1 MVAGAGICRQA
12 KAAARAPRGPT
23 IAVLIPDPCPVTAIL
38 RPELPA
44 APSPLRAAITAA
56 WAGDETTCVRELLA
70 QARLPPAESE
80 AVRATAAD
88 LVRRVRAR
96 AQDQGA
102 IEAFMR
108 QYDLGSEEG
117 VLLMCVAEALLRI
130 PDADTTDRLIRDK
143 LGEAD
148 WKRHVGQS
156 DSVLVNASTW
166 GLMLTGHL
174 VDLADDT
181 RRDVHN
187 AFKRLVGRVGEPV
200 IRLAVRQAMRIMGHQ
215 FVMGRTIEEALARG
229 RKGENA
235 RYRYSFDML
244 GEAALT
250 ARDARRY
257 FDAYHKAIAAIGKDA
272 QLPRGEAG
280 DPSAVASISVKL
292 SALHPRYEHAKRG
305 RVLAELTPRVLE
317 LAQQA
322 KAQGIGLTIDAE
334 EADRLELSLDVFA
347 GAYVDASL
355 DGWEGLGLAV
365 QAYQKRA
372 PAVIDWVADLARR
385 HRRRIPVRLVKGAY
399 WDSEVKRA
407 QVDGLSGYP
416 VFTRKPNTDVS
427 YLACAKRM
435 LEATDAIYPMFATH
449 NAHTIASIH
458 RMAALLLPSPLGRR
472 AGDEG
477 TNDQIATNRRRRNSV
492 PSSGAARHLA
502 SRPGLREDAKAFSTA
517 RASGSQAQ
525 PFTPEGEGKSKNHP
539 YEFQKLHGMGDDLYA
554 EVIPVDRLDV
564 PCRVYA
570 PVGSHEDL
578 LPYLVRRLLENGA
591 NSSFVNRITDEDV
604 AIDELVRDPV
614 ETVAAFDAIPHPR
627 IPLPVDLYRHHAA
640 LAGQPSGESSDRSNS
655 MGINLANDDRLRA
668 LAEQVNATA
677 TAADWR
683 AAPLVPGARP
693 SGPQQ
698 AVTNPA
704 DRRQVVGQWQASD
717 ADTIERALANA
728 VAAQPGW
735 DATPAASRATIL
747 EHAADLLEQRTPQFI
762 ALCTREAGKTIPD
775 GVAEVREAV
784 DFLRYYAGEARK
796 LFVPDPLPGP
806 TGESN
811 TLQHCGRGVFACISP
826 WNFPLAI
833 FAGQVA
839 AALAAGNSVLAKP
852 AEQTNLVGYYAVKL
866 LHEAG
871 VPQDVLQF
879 LPGDGATVGAAL
891 TSDPRVSGVVFT
903 GSNATALAINRA
915 LAARDGAIGVLI
927 AETGGQNAL
936 IADSSALPEQ
946 LVKDALASAFTSAGQ
961 RCSAARV
968 LFVQDD
974 IADHVIEML
983 AGAMA
988 ELKVGDPALLSTDVG
1003 PVIDDDALA
1012 MLDRHAERMAAE
1024 ATLIA
1029 QAPMGDDAAHGTFFA
1044 PRAWELKS
1052 LSQLHRE
1059 NFGPALHVIRWK
1071 GDALDDVIDAIN
1083 STGYG
1088 LTLGI
1093 HSRIDETVERIAAR
1107 ARVGNVYV
1115 NRNQIGAVVG
1125 VQPFGGQRL
1134 SGTGP
1139 KAGGPH
1145 YLPRFA
1151 TEKTVTINTTA
1162 AGGNASLLTLGE

>member
-1 MVAGAGICRQA
+1 MTASSPASAPLPGAPARPPPGQA
-12 KAAARAPRGPT
+12 
-23 IAVLIPDPCPVTAIL
+23 
-38 RPELPA
+38 
-44 APSPLRAAITAA
+44 SLRAAITAG
-56 WAGDETTCVRELLA
+56 WSLDETMHVQGLLA
-70 QARLPPAESE
+70 VARQPAPGWDE
-80 AVRATAAD
+80 ADRAAIRATAVD
-88 LVRRVRAR
+88 LVQRVRAR
-96 AQDQGA
+96 AADQGA

-130 PDADTTDRLIRDK
+130 PDQDTADKLIRDK

-148 WKRHVGQS
+148 WKKHVGQS

-215 FVMGRTIEEALARG
+215 FVMGRTIAEALARS
-229 RKGENA
+229 RKGANA
-235 RYRYSFDML
+235 AYRYSFDML

-250 ARDARRY
+250 QADADRY
-257 FDAYHKAIAAIGKDA
+257 LQAYAAAIDTIGATGPFGDAIAA
-272 QLPRGEAG
+272 P
-280 DPSAVASISVKL
+280 SISVKL
-292 SALHPRYEHAKRG
+292 SALHPRYEHAQRA
-305 RVLAELTPRVLE
+305 RVLAELAPRLLK
-317 LAQQA
+317 LARLA
-322 KAQGIGLTIDAE
+322 KGHAIGLTIDAE
-334 EADRLELSLDVFA
+334 EADRLELSLDLIERVFA
-347 GAYVDASL
+347 DPLLEGW
-355 DGWEGLGLAV
+355 DGFGVVV

-372 PAVIDWVADLARR
+372 PFVIDWIAGLAR
-385 HRRRIPVRLVKGAY
+385 HHGRRIPVRLVKGAY

-407 QVDGLSGYP
+407 QVEGLPGYP

-427 YLACAKRM
+427 YLANAAR
-435 LEATDAIYPMFATH
+435 LLSNTDAIYPMFATH
-449 NAHTIASIH
+449 NAQTIAAVH
-458 RMAALLLPSPLGRR
+458 RMAGALLPSPGTGAGR
-472 AGDEG
+472 G
-477 TNDQIATNRRRRNSV
+477 
-492 PSSGAARHLA
+492 
-502 SRPGLREDAKAFSTA
+502 SR
-517 RASGSQAQ
+517 
-525 PFTPEGEGKSKNHP
+525 

-554 EVIPVDRLDV
+554 EVIPADRLDV

-591 NSSFVNRITDEDV
+591 NSSFVNRISDEDV
-604 AIDELVRDPV
+604 SIDDLVRDPV
-614 ETVAAFDAIPHPR
+614 EVVAGFDAIPHPR
-627 IPLPVDLYRHHAA
+627 IPPPVDLYRSQ
-640 LAGQPSGESSDRSNS
+640 GFERNNS
-655 MGINLANDDRLRA
+655 MGVNLANDDQLRA
-668 LAEQVNATA
+668 LAAQVEAVSA
-677 TAADWR
+677 GDGGWR
-683 AAPLVPGARP
+683 AAPLVPGAQA
-693 SGPQQ
+693 SGPLL
-698 AVTNPA
+698 AVTSPA
-704 DRRQVVGQWQASD
+704 DRRRQVGQWQAAD
-717 ADTIERALANA
+717 AAIVQRALANA
-728 VAAQPGW
+728 VEAQPAW
-735 DATPAASRATIL
+735 DATPAASRAAIL
-747 EHAADLLEQRTPQFI
+747 EHAADLLEQRMPQFI
-762 ALCTREAGKTIPD
+762 ALCTLEAGKTIPD

-784 DFLRYYAGEARK
+784 DFLRYYAAQARRE
-796 LFVPDPLPGP
+796 FAPQPLPGP

-811 TLQHCGRGVFACISP
+811 ALQLGGRGVFVCISP

-839 AALAAGNSVLAKP
+839 AALAAGNSVIAKP
-852 AEQTNLVGYYAVKL
+852 AEQTNLIGWHAVKL

-871 VPQDVLQF
+871 VPEAVLQF
-879 LPGDGATVGAAL
+879 VPGDGATVGAAL
-891 TSDPRVSGVVFT
+891 TADARVAGVAFT
-903 GSNATALAINRA
+903 GSTDTARAINRA
-915 LAARDGAIGVLI
+915 MAARDAAIGVLI

-968 LFVQDD
+968 LFVQED
-974 IADHVIEML
+974 IADKVIGML

-988 ELKVGDPALLSTDVG
+988 ELQVGDPALLSTDVG
-1003 PVIDDDALA
+1003 PVIDTDAKCL
-1012 MLDRHAERMAAE
+1012 LDEHATRMQGAAKPIAE
-1024 ATLIA
+1024 ATLG
-1029 QAPMGDDAAHGTFFA
+1029 PGTEHGTFFA
-1044 PRAWELKS
+1044 PRAWELQS
-1052 LSQLHRE
+1052 LSQLTRE

-1071 GDALDDVIDAIN
+1071 ASELDAVVDAIN
-1083 STGYG
+1083 ATGYG

-1093 HSRIDETVERIAAR
+1093 HSRIDETVERIVQR

-1125 VQPFGGQRL
+1125 VQPFGGQNL